1 MQGYYIANDCCMPNC
16 FACNMILVGLIAL
29 ISLVARV
36 ISVFELMYKCIQIMF
51 ERTSSKQL

>member
-1 MQGYYIANDCCMPNC
+1 MQGYYIANDCCTLNC
-16 FACNMILVGLIAL
+16 FACNMILVALIAL

-36 ISVFELMYKCIQIMF
+36 ISVFELMYKRIQIMF